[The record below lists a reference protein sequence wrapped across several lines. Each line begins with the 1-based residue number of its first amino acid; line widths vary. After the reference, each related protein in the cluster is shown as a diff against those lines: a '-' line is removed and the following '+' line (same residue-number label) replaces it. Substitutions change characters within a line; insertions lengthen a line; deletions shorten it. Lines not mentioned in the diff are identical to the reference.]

1 MRVAVRVTYCEETFT
16 RATQY
21 VRRLSGKKPYKMCV
35 SHKSRRCIPLF
46 IHLLLALLFR
56 IVALHRAD
64 DKSLYGQ
71 TIPCL
76 LKHLCVY

>member
-1 MRVAVRVTYCEETFT
+1 MRVAVRVTYCEETLT

-21 VRRLSGKKPYKMCV
+21 GRRLSEKISDKMCV
-35 SHKSRRCIPLF
+35 SHKSLRCLPLF
-46 IHLLLALLFR
+46 IALLFR

-71 TIPCL
+71 MISCL
-76 LKHLCVY
+76 LTHICVT